1 MTDPSDA
8 KRVPRRLLA
17 GYLVGAVIVIVLLG
31 VGATLDRPAAVV
43 HPSPIASAA
52 VTIAGATAAP
62 IATPAPPAS
71 ASSATPATST
81 TATLPPAD
89 TAAPASTPTP
99 TPRPAPTPTPRPA
112 PTPTPRP
119 APTPTP
125 RPAPTPTPRPAPTP
139 TPTPGAVA
147 VPSSI
152 NATGTSDASA
162 ALISFLNDVPDGS
175 TIVFKAGGV
184 YRMDSALR
192 FSHRHNLTFEGNGA
206 TLKANGGTSEASS
219 LVWIGGGSGIIVRD
233 FKLVGNSPTPGVY
246 EGGREG
252 AHGILVDGAS
262 NVQVSNVTV
271 SGVWGDCFYVG
282 SWADTVWIHD
292 STCQSSGRNGVTIT
306 AGRNVTVERVAFP
319 KSGYCT
325 FDAEPNVS
333 TEGATNVIFRSNTA
347 GTFGLDFAA
356 VEGSHTG
363 AAINGMT
370 ISGNT
375 ITGGTLYTVID
386 NGGTSRM
393 RNIVFTDNKST
404 VAGHGPVL
412 IFAHIDGLTVTGN
425 VQPLTSGPLARITDS
440 TGVTGA

>member
-1 MTDPSDA
+1 M
-8 KRVPRRLLA
+8 
-17 GYLVGAVIVIVLLG
+17 
-31 VGATLDRPAAVV
+31 
-43 HPSPIASAA
+43 
-52 VTIAGATAAP
+52 
-62 IATPAPPAS
+62 
-71 ASSATPATST
+71 
-81 TATLPPAD
+81 
-89 TAAPASTPTP
+89 
-99 TPRPAPTPTPRPA
+99 
-112 PTPTPRP
+112 
-119 APTPTP
+119 
-125 RPAPTPTPRPAPTP
+125 
-139 TPTPGAVA
+139 
-147 VPSSI
+147 
-152 NATGTSDASA
+152 
-162 ALISFLNDVPDGS
+162 
-175 TIVFKAGGV
+175 FKAGGV

-363 AAINGMT
+363 AAINGIT

-425 VQPLTSGPLARITDS
+425 VQPLIGAAHAHHRQHWRDRRLNRRSRGRSACSRGRRAGRDRDLRGRSGPLCAGGSRQANRLIEPEIADELSGAEAGDVADRASDQGLHAQRRRIGS
-440 TGVTGA
+440 PSLNVTTTKGEGGDQKPCGSGH